1 MKILVIRLAR
11 FGDVV
16 LLLPALTQLKA
27 SLPDAHLSLLTGHRC
42 SPLAEMCPAIDE
54 VLSVD
59 RISMRDGP
67 VWRAVTRIG
76 GLVFD
81 VRRRNFDLVMDCHGL
96 GETNLLAWVSGSKR
110 RFGLKRFDQSYLS
123 FCFNAPPVMEDKS
136 IHVAEM
142 FMRIVQGFGTS
153 TMPAPPIVV
162 PDDARQWARR
172 TLPSRPFVAF
182 YIDAPVPERT
192 WPVERFAEVAD
203 HVVSHWGVNVAVFS
217 GPGRGRLVERC
228 RDRMRFP
235 DRCHALTDLSIPQLA
250 AAIETASFL
259 VSNDTGPMHL
269 GPSLGVQT
277 LGIFS
282 VGIPEN
288 FRPTGIFDGFVRSNP
303 IENIETEE
311 VIGKLEEMWRVGT
324 RR

>member
-1 MKILVIRLAR
+1 
-11 FGDVV
+11 
-16 LLLPALTQLKA
+16 
-27 SLPDAHLSLLTGHRC
+27 
-42 SPLAEMCPAIDE
+42 
-54 VLSVD
+54 
-59 RISMRDGP
+59 
-67 VWRAVTRIG
+67 
-76 GLVFD
+76 
-81 VRRRNFDLVMDCHGL
+81 
-96 GETNLLAWVSGSKR
+96 
-110 RFGLKRFDQSYLS
+110 
-123 FCFNAPPVMEDKS
+123 
-136 IHVAEM
+136 
-142 FMRIVQGFGTS
+142 
-153 TMPAPPIVV
+153 
-162 PDDARQWARR
+162 
-172 TLPSRPFVAF
+172 
-182 YIDAPVPERT
+182 
-192 WPVERFAEVAD
+192 
-203 HVVSHWGVNVAVFS
+203 
-217 GPGRGRLVERC
+217 
-228 RDRMRFP
+228 MRFP